1 MRGESRLGEQ
11 EKVLEIIANKT
22 ETEYADFK
30 RDFYSSLTNSDII
43 KDIAAFANSPINQD
57 KYIIFGVDDD
67 SREVVDIDST
77 TLFSI
82 DDVNNY
88 IERKIEPFI
97 NVSMGT
103 IDYEGKTVAYIK
115 ISESNKN
122 PPYVIKEDC
131 GKQNKT
137 EKGDIYIRKGTC
149 NLKATRMDIDNMYN
163 NNGELSI
170 SAFEDFVCIKPVT
183 ISGSIF
189 NGATFG
195 HVDIEINNTTK
206 HPFLLTEGEVEI
218 YNDFYH
224 INRQIFSLL
233 PFDRIQEKPAE
244 ILPNTRKVYTAL
256 FDFVSGDCVDFHF
269 DEYGNMDGRVTFKI
283 TLKDTDGNNYYA
295 EPIQAILHAKGDI
308 LHKVKRIRGVKETR
322 RRKRTSV
329 L

>member
-1 MRGESRLGEQ
+1 MNEQ
-11 EKVLEIIANKT
+11 EKVIEIIANKT

-67 SREVVDIDST
+67 SREVVGIDSAT
-77 TLFSI
+77 VFPI

-103 IDYEGKTVAYIK
+103 IYYEGKTVAYIK

-122 PPYVIKEDC
+122 PPYVIKENC
-131 GKQNKT
+131 GKKEKT

-149 NLKATRMDIDNMYN
+149 NLKATRMDIDNMYH
-163 NNGELSI
+163 NNGKLSI
-170 SAFEDFVCIKPVT
+170 RAFEEVVCIEPIGRKD
-183 ISGSIF
+183 SIF
-189 NGATFG
+189 DGATYG
-195 HVDIEINNTTK
+195 HVDIEINNPTNS
-206 HPFLLTEGEVEI
+206 PFLLTEGEVEI
-218 YNDFYH
+218 YNNFYH

-233 PFDRIQEKPAE
+233 PFDRIQENPAE
-244 ILPNTRKVYTAL
+244 ILPNTRKKYTAL
-256 FDFVSGDCVDFHF
+256 FDFVSDDCVRFHF
-269 DEYGNMDGRVTFKI
+269 DEHGYMDGRVTFKI
-283 TLKDTDGNNYYA
+283 TLQDTDGNNYYA

-322 RRKRTSV
+322 HRKRTSV

>member
-1 MRGESRLGEQ
+1 MREQ
-11 EKVLEIIANKT
+11 AKVLEIIANKT

-43 KDIAAFANSPINQD
+43 KDIAAFANSPLNQD
-57 KYIIFGVDDD
+57 KYIIFGVDDN
-67 SREVVDIDST
+67 SREVIGIDST

-82 DDVNNY
+82 DKINDY

-122 PPYVIKEDC
+122 PPYMIKENC
-131 GKQNKT
+131 GQKEKI

-149 NLKATRMDIDNMYN
+149 NLKATRIDIDNMYN

-218 YNDFYH
+218 FNNSYH
-224 INRQIFSLL
+224 VKRQIFSLL
-233 PFDRIQEKPAE
+233 PFDRIQENPAE

-256 FDFVSGDCVDFHF
+256 FDFVSGDCVDFLF
-269 DEYGNMDGRVTFKI
+269 DEYGNMDGPVTLKI
-283 TLKDTDGNNYYA
+283 TLQDTDGNNYYA
-295 EPIQAILHAKGDI
+295 EPIQAVLHAKGDI
-308 LHKVKRIRGVKETR
+308 LHKVKLLRGVKETH
-322 RRKRTSV
+322 RRKRTGII
-329 L
+329 

>member
-1 MRGESRLGEQ
+1 MTEQ
-11 EKVLEIIANKT
+11 EKVIEIIANKT

-30 RDFYSSLTNSDII
+30 RDFYSDLKNSDII
-43 KDIAAFANSPINQD
+43 KDIAAFANSLINQD

-67 SREVVDIDST
+67 SREVVGIDPAT
-77 TLFSI
+77 VFPI

-97 NVSMGT
+97 NISMGT

-131 GKQNKT
+131 GKNNKI

-149 NLKATRMDIDNMYN
+149 NLKATRMDIDNMYR

-189 NGATFG
+189 NGYTCG
-195 HVDIEINNTTK
+195 HVDIEINNSTNS
-206 HPFLLTEGEVEI
+206 PFLLTNGEVEI
-218 YNDFYH
+218 FNNLNH
-224 INRQIFSLL
+224 IHRTIFSLI
-233 PFDRIQEKPAE
+233 PYDRIQENPAE

-256 FDFVSGDCVDFHF
+256 FDFESRDCVDFLF
-269 DEYGNMDGRVTFKI
+269 DEYGNVDGPVTLKI
-283 TLKDTDGNNYYA
+283 TLQDTDGNNYYA

-308 LHKVKRIRGVKETR
+308 LHKVKRIRGIKETR
-322 RRKRTSV
+322 HRKRTSI